1 MGTLIEGDLTG
12 VVDGMEVVDMEVAL
26 GEEEEVD
33 ILSSLFMDIRRR
45 MVIKKKG
52 EVKGM
57 TKTQGRNITK

>member
-12 VVDGMEVVDMEVAL
+12 VVAGMEVVDIEVAL
-26 GEEEEVD
+26 GEEEEV
-33 ILSSLFMDIRRR
+33 ILSSLVMGIRRK